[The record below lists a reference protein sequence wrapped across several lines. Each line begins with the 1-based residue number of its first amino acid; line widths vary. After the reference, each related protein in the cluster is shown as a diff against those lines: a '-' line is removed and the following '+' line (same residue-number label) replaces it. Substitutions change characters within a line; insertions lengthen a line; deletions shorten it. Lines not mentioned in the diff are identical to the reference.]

1 MELIQETNNN
11 TNVEIVEVTPGSAY
25 YTKFQLVVENV
36 TTNVMDFRDDF
47 KKVVYF
53 YFFFVFFLIFT

>member
-36 TTNVMDFRDDF
+36 ITNVMDFRDDA
-47 KKVVYF
+47 KKVF
-53 YFFFVFFLIFT
+53 LLFPFFQSK